1 MIRNLSR
8 HVKPRMNAITIKTLI
23 VISSLLVASCTH
35 QPREPM
41 QTASY
46 VDINKFMGDW
56 HVLANIPTFPERG
69 AINPI
74 ERYTLNEDGT
84 VDTSFSFINPRN
96 GAEREL
102 KATGYIQ
109 PDSNNAVWGMQFIW
123 PIKADY
129 RVVYLD
135 PDYQTTIIGRKKRD
149 YLWIMS
155 RDPDL
160 PREHLELLIE
170 MAVQLGYDRGLIQF
184 PERRKVLL
192 ATG

>member
-1 MIRNLSR
+1 
-8 HVKPRMNAITIKTLI
+8 MNAITIKTLI
-23 VISSLLVASCTH
+23 VISTLLVASCTH

-41 QTASY
+41 QTVSY

-123 PIKADY
+123 PIKADD
-129 RVVYLD
+129 RVVSLD

>member
-1 MIRNLSR
+1 
-8 HVKPRMNAITIKTLI
+8 
-23 VISSLLVASCTH
+23 
-35 QPREPM
+35 
-41 QTASY
+41 
-46 VDINKFMGDW
+46 
-56 HVLANIPTFPERG
+56 
-69 AINPI
+69 
-74 ERYTLNEDGT
+74 
-84 VDTSFSFINPRN
+84 
-96 GAEREL
+96 
-102 KATGYIQ
+102 
-109 PDSNNAVWGMQFIW
+109 MQFIW

-135 PDYQTTIIGRKKRD
+135 PDYQTTIIGRNKRD

-184 PERRKVLL
+184 PERRKGLL

>member
-23 VISSLLVASCTH
+23 VISTLLVASCTH

-41 QTASY
+41 QTVSY

-123 PIKADY
+123 TIKADY

>member
-1 MIRNLSR
+1 MF
-8 HVKPRMNAITIKTLI
+8 KTLI
-23 VISSLLVASCTH
+23 VVSTLLVTSCIH

-46 VDINKFMGDW
+46 VDIKKFMGDW

-69 AINPI
+69 AVNPV
-74 ERYTLNEDGT
+74 ERYSLNEDGT
-84 VDTSFSFINPRN
+84 IDTRFTFIHPKD

-109 PDSNNAVWGMQFIW
+109 HDSNNAVWGMQFIW

-135 PDYQTTIIGRKKRD
+135 SDYQTTIIGRKKRD

-155 RDPDL
+155 RDPNL
-160 PREHLELLIE
+160 PRETLEQLINI
-170 MAVQLGYDRGLIQF
+170 AVRLGYDRELIQF
-184 PERRKVLL
+184 PERREEFL

>member
-1 MIRNLSR
+1 
-8 HVKPRMNAITIKTLI
+8 
-23 VISSLLVASCTH
+23 
-35 QPREPM
+35 M

-74 ERYTLNEDGT
+74 ERYALNKDGT
-84 VDTSFSFINPRN
+84 VDTTFSFISPKN
-96 GAEREL
+96 GTEKVL
-102 KATGYIQ
+102 KATGYVQ
-109 PDSNNAVWGMQFIW
+109 PDTNNAVWGMQFIW

-135 PDYQTTIIGRKKRD
+135 PEYQTTIIGRKKRD

-155 RDPDL
+155 RDPICRGRPSKCWSTWPFGWATTGDRSSFQNGERVFL
-160 PREHLELLIE
+160 PPASVLVI
-170 MAVQLGYDRGLIQF
+170 QLYKTL
-184 PERRKVLL
+184 VLTVL
-192 ATG
+192 DTEYPL

>member
-1 MIRNLSR
+1 MIRNLAR
-8 HVKPRMNAITIKTLI
+8 HVKLFTNAITIKTLI
-23 VISSLLVASCTH
+23 VISALLAASCTH

-41 QTASY
+41 QTASH

-74 ERYTLNEDGT
+74 ERYTLNGNGT
-84 VDTSFSFINPRN
+84 VDTSFSSINPRN

-129 RVVYLD
+129 RVAYLD

-170 MAVQLGYDRGLIQF
+170 MAVKLGYDRGLIQF
-184 PERRKVLL
+184 PERRKGSL

>member
-1 MIRNLSR
+1 
-8 HVKPRMNAITIKTLI
+8 MNAITIKTLV
-23 VISSLLVASCTH
+23 VISALLVASCTH

-184 PERRKVLL
+184 PERRKGLL

>member
-1 MIRNLSR
+1 
-8 HVKPRMNAITIKTLI
+8 
-23 VISSLLVASCTH
+23 
-35 QPREPM
+35 M

-56 HVLANIPTFPERG
+56 HVLAHIPTFPERG

-74 ERYTLNEDGT
+74 ERYALSKDGT
-84 VDTSFSFINPRN
+84 VDTTFSFISPKN
-96 GAEREL
+96 GTEKVL
-102 KATGYIQ
+102 KATGFVQ
-109 PDSNNAVWGMQFIW
+109 ADASNAVWGMQFIW

-135 PDYQTTIIGRKKRD
+135 PEYQTTIIGREKRD

-155 RDPDL
+155 RDPNL
-160 PREHLELLIE
+160 PRETLEMLVD
-170 MAVQLGYDRGLIQF
+170 MAVRLGYDRGSIQF
-184 PERRKVLL
+184 PERREGFL

>member
-1 MIRNLSR
+1 LIRNLSR

-23 VISSLLVASCTH
+23 VISTLLVASCTH

-41 QTASY
+41 QTVSY

>member
-23 VISSLLVASCTH
+23 VISTLLVASCTH

-41 QTASY
+41 QTVSY

-123 PIKADY
+123 PIKADD
-129 RVVYLD
+129 RVVSLD

>member
-1 MIRNLSR
+1 
-8 HVKPRMNAITIKTLI
+8 MNAITIKTLV
-23 VISSLLVASCTH
+23 VISALLVASCTH

-84 VDTSFSFINPRN
+84 VDTRFSFINPRN

-184 PERRKVLL
+184 PERRKGLL